1 MKLNKTLVWKFI
13 SIFRVWFQ
21 GFLAIEVAIHVKDL
35 ISGYFFWQVCLG
47 AFVPVIIRWATPQ
60 DQFPDEKLK

>member
-1 MKLNKTLVWKFI
+1 MNKHLAWKLV

-21 GFLAIEVAIHVKDL
+21 AFLAIEVALHIKDIL
-35 ISGYFFWQVCLG
+35 SGAFLWQTCLG

-60 DQFPDEKLK
+60 DQFPDERLHQ

>member
-1 MKLNKTLVWKFI
+1 MNKRLTWKFI

-35 ISGYFFWQVCLG
+35 ISGHFFWQVCLG

>member
-1 MKLNKTLVWKFI
+1 MSNKLIWKLV

-21 GFLAIEVAIHVKDL
+21 GFLAIEVAIHIKDIL
-35 ISGYFFWQVCLG
+35 NGGFLWQTVLG

-60 DQFPDEKLK
+60 DQFPDERLK

>member
-1 MKLNKTLVWKFI
+1 MKMNKRFTWKFI

-21 GFLAIEVAIHVKDL
+21 GFLAIEVAIHLKDL
-35 ISGYFFWQVCLG
+35 ISGHFFWKVCLG

-60 DQFPDEKLK
+60 DQFPNEKLK

>member
-1 MKLNKTLVWKFI
+1 MNKRFTWKLI

-35 ISGYFFWQVCLG
+35 ISGHFFWQVCLG

-60 DQFPDEKLK
+60 DQFPDERLK

>member
-1 MKLNKTLVWKFI
+1 MNKRFTWKLI

-21 GFLAIEVAIHVKDL
+21 GFLAIEVALHVKDL
-35 ISGYFFWQVCLG
+35 ISGHFFWQVCLG

>member
-1 MKLNKTLVWKFI
+1 MKINKWKLI

-21 GFLAIEVAIHVKDL
+21 GFLSIEVALHIKDL
-35 ISGYFFWQVCLG
+35 LSEHFFWQVSLG

-60 DQFPDEKLK
+60 DKFPNERE

>member
-1 MKLNKTLVWKFI
+1 MWKLI

-21 GFLAIEVAIHVKDL
+21 AFLTIEIVLHIKDV
-35 ISGYFFWQVCLG
+35 ISGTFLWQVCLC

-60 DQFPDEKLK
+60 DEFPDEKLK

>member
-1 MKLNKTLVWKFI
+1 MKLNKTLVWKLI

-21 GFLAIEVAIHVKDL
+21 TFLTIEVAIHVKDL
-35 ISGYFFWQVCLG
+35 ISGHFFWQVCLG